1 MMTGQGL
8 CRNGGFGS
16 PQPRT
21 AEKGWRGPRGASI
34 RPCGA
39 RGPLSSAGAGAS
51 AVNSTRQTKASGA
64 ITSWGDPGHGW
75 EMPGWS
81 GRLTKGPAGRFAT
94 FLLILERSWCS
105 ERERELKS
113 SGCRRFC
120 NERCRRQEPGPG
132 GAGASPGSGRTGGMA
147 GKWLGEPG
155 GLGARGCKGGCG
167 GCLAARRPQ
176 VVLRLAFVRCL
187 RRR

>member
-1 MMTGQGL
+1 MTGQGL

-81 GRLTKGPAGRFAT
+81 GRLTKGPAGQFVT

-132 GAGASPGSGRTGGMA
+132 GFEARSCTVPEKTV
-147 GKWLGEPG
+147 KEPG
-155 GLGARGCKGGCG
+155 QVPSWALEMMKLSRPGPCGAGLGGTAQRQELMRK
-167 GCLAARRPQ
+167 
-176 VVLRLAFVRCL
+176 
-187 RRR
+187 